1 MTKDGPFVKNGEGPV
16 PEASP
21 GPSSRRGGNGAGG
34 GCPPPPPPPRPS
46 PSAPFHEDHR
56 RELEA
61 LRTELE
67 AERLRSQEARRR
79 FALEARELREAAE
92 KERQLLVDQ
101 LRSKWEQQRARELHQ
116 LKEVG
121 LREREAEI
129 RQLLR
134 WKEAELR
141 QAQELLQRERD
152 AAMRQA
158 RDLQRQ
164 LAEELVGRC
173 KGQGQGLS
181 GEGRAKLQEV
191 LGKLRWEV
199 DGEQAAR
206 IRHLKAELEL
216 ERSLFLKYILQR
228 FEGEQPTL
236 GFSPRG
242 PKSGPHSL
250 SSLMAACRASRSHSL
265 EGGLNHSCESP
276 KKQGRSCC
284 AWSKSHS
291 SREQQQQAPENA
303 LGKPTTVEDK
313 SHFPEE
319 QQTLKNIL
327 GKEVPMEVPMVM
339 PMEEPMEVPMEMP
352 MEKPMEKPME
362 QEIPKHILEKE
373 TSMETNNRSSQEQQK
388 TPHITLGEE
397 MSMENGV
404 NKGEGED
411 VPLEE
416 KEASEETG
424 GQEQP
429 QDQQAQEVLSGS
441 GYDQLVKQNAE
452 FLKAL
457 VVLEQRCTHLK
468 NENTLLRKSSFPEMQ
483 DKVKRLKK
491 KNVELASI
499 AKRLEEGAK
508 RLQESS
514 LKFGS
519 SSIPVAMSRS
529 DMELYKT
536 SFARQRAKDLSE
548 QTSVILAKDQQLE
561 ALRRECWELHSKRS
575 AGKESQYM
583 LSICDFE
590 RLLRESQKEVLRLQ
604 RQIMLKN
611 LRDSLEHSKMNSDSI
626 SSSVSTQETSLD
638 TLLEKTSLPKETQ
651 NILVNNVESE
661 SLPAGNGIENKGN
674 SLLKTDPD
682 TEYRLQVLTEE
693 LSSKSK
699 ECEILGREM
708 EEKQKRCDDLETQLK
723 EVLDENARIT
733 EENSHLEKKSE
744 MAQKME
750 NENTEINAKL
760 MQATDA
766 RNSAVQLTKG
776 LESKVENLEQ
786 IIRNL
791 KEIVERRQQLV
802 SEHEQTLLVL
812 QTKDE
817 EIQQLQQIQAKT
829 KKENEETV
837 EQLKARVKELENQ
850 RHSQTECFHR
860 LSRAHGQLQKKKSEI
875 LELESSRASY
885 TSESITYPP
894 KGNEDNFHISGKSEN
909 CDKSPPVA
917 LLQNAKVF
925 ETYSSASKSD
935 SIQNSSRSRSNPKE
949 DTTDEIQEPET
960 DKISMN
966 LELENRDPTKLRVF
980 LARYSYDPFDG
991 PNKNPETELPLTAG
1005 EYVYICGE
1013 MDEDGFY
1020 EGELMDGRRGMI
1032 PSNLVE
1038 EVSGND
1044 LISFHP
1050 LEASYHCYHEIG
1062 CPYRNAS
1069 SEEGNDNT
1077 EEDLCINLLSNEFRG
1092 EMCDDQAVVPY
1103 PRNLTLIR
1111 KFDTSVII
1119 GWDPPQAPNN
1129 RGEVHSYNIYV
1140 NADLCCNVKH
1150 RRQMKAMI
1158 ENLALKFHSYRIS
1171 VQSVTDKGL
1180 SDKLQ
1185 CTFLVGHGFRI
1196 APTLLELRSVTA
1208 TSAEITWLP
1217 SSSNYTHTVYLNEKE
1232 YDVTE
1237 TGVYWYT
1244 FRNLKP
1250 NSQYHVKVEARAHF
1264 EELEQKSRE
1273 MTFTTLLVGLPN
1285 PPLDVQVHPGSS
1297 AEFLNI
1303 NWLPVTID
1311 AAGSSNGVKVTGYA
1325 VYING
1330 WKVTEVMSPT
1340 AGSVS
1345 LETTQLPMFHGPCMV
1360 FVKTLSPYGESV
1372 GSVPALIPAA
1382 LLDSTHSSLPI
1393 PVAEHDDGHIATA
1406 SNASLP
1412 FHSHLSTSNEDN
1424 NFTIHFT
1431 SSCKES
1437 DPSTPVDVS
1446 QNQESLSTWATLQ
1459 NEDNV
1464 FSNLSSSV
1472 WKQSSE
1478 CVFPASRWDKS
1489 AHYAQAE
1496 SQDSQKKR
1504 SKKYLLSKKTPTLKS
1519 QPGSK
1524 KGSVHPVNISKDSF
1538 SQRYVEN
1545 SGKCFWTPKSSV
1557 PSVEFLPQKGG
1568 SRRTGPSNICPEEE
1582 PDRLLER
1589 KHSKQIKQ
1597 LCKAFS
1603 NTKEAT
1609 AETEQISRPG
1619 SWRSPRGHHNN
1630 NSDSSEEEEYK
1641 IHFTC
1646 SKAAGMQGRP
1656 MSPGEAAENEMI
1668 TRQTVPS
1675 LPNSSPQG
1683 NLMSGSTLKDDSER
1697 LFVAL
1702 VDYDPLTM
1710 SPNSE
1715 AAGEELSFKEGQI
1728 LKVFG
1733 DEDAKGFYR
1742 GECEEK
1748 QGYIPCHMVSEIYI
1762 ESKEVKEHLLK
1773 NSYITEENL

>member
-1 MTKDGPFVKNGEGPV
+1 MTKDGPSVKNGEGPV

-284 AWSKSHS
+284 AWSKSH
-291 SREQQQQAPENA
+291 
-303 LGKPTTVEDK
+303 K
-313 SHFPEE
+313 E

-327 GKEVPMEVPMVM
+327 G
-339 PMEEPMEVPMEMP
+339 
-352 MEKPMEKPME
+352 
-362 QEIPKHILEKE
+362 KE

-590 RLLRESQKEVLRLQ
+590 RLLRESQKE
-604 RQIMLKN
+604 
-611 LRDSLEHSKMNSDSI
+611 
-626 SSSVSTQETSLD
+626 
-638 TLLEKTSLPKETQ
+638 ETQ

-894 KGNEDNFHISGKSEN
+894 KGNEDNFHISGKN
-909 CDKSPPVA
+909 
-917 LLQNAKVF
+917 
-925 ETYSSASKSD
+925 

-1092 EMCDDQAVVPY
+1092 E
-1103 PRNLTLIR
+1103 I
-1111 KFDTSVII
+1111 
-1119 GWDPPQAPNN
+1119 
-1129 RGEVHSYNIYV
+1129 YNIYV

-1459 NEDNV
+1459 NEDNM